1 MNRIFMTKLT
11 IEKIRHLNKIDI
23 PLSENS
29 IKHLVLTGKNGSGKT
44 SVLEAL
50 GTYLNSIATMVDLK
64 ETEKLINIY
73 KMRLENMKEQ
83 KASDIEIA
91 KAEENLTRK
100 ICDKQAIKR
109 GIEIQLNVSGD
120 DLRYVLEKG
129 QFIIVYYKADRV
141 FRASIPKHV
150 EKVVLKDKY
159 TITDMSREEFVRFE
173 GNRSI
178 GRNKLEIRQS
188 ETDKR
193 VVYKFSGFAAQNF

>member
-100 ICDKQAIKR
+100 ICDK
-109 GIEIQLNVSGD
+109 
-120 DLRYVLEKG
+120 
-129 QFIIVYYKADRV
+129 
-141 FRASIPKHV
+141 
-150 EKVVLKDKY
+150 
-159 TITDMSREEFVRFE
+159 
-173 GNRSI
+173 
-178 GRNKLEIRQS
+178 
-188 ETDKR
+188 
-193 VVYKFSGFAAQNF
+193 